1 METIKPIKIG
11 SKKQSAKEKLT
22 APEMGKLWATYMG
35 NSMSSYILSY
45 FLEQVEDPDIKKL
58 LQHAKGLTEEFQS
71 NVKDIFTKENVPIPY
86 GFTQED
92 VNLGAPKLFEDE
104 FYVHYLKYAAKAGLS
119 IYSIALP
126 LMYREDVKTFLTY
139 CMKATMEL
147 MEQIKAILM
156 DKGFIIKPPIIPA
169 PEKVNIATTH
179 YLSGFI
185 GDVRPLHSLEIAHLY
200 DNIEIIYQRHPFLI
214 I

>member
-11 SKKQSAKEKLT
+11 SKKTSVKEKLT

-45 FLEQVEDPDIKKL
+45 FLEHVEDPDIKKL

-119 IYSIALP
+119 IYSIAL
-126 LMYREDVKTFLTY
+126 
-139 CMKATMEL
+139 
-147 MEQIKAILM
+147 
-156 DKGFIIKPPIIPA
+156 
-169 PEKVNIATTH
+169 
-179 YLSGFI
+179 
-185 GDVRPLHSLEIAHLY
+185 
-200 DNIEIIYQRHPFLI
+200 
-214 I
+214 

>member
-11 SKKQSAKEKLT
+11 SKKTSVKEKLT

-45 FLEQVEDPDIKKL
+45 FLEHVEDPDIKKL

-104 FYVHYLKYAAKAGLS
+104 FYVHYLKYAA
-119 IYSIALP
+119 
-126 LMYREDVKTFLTY
+126 
-139 CMKATMEL
+139 
-147 MEQIKAILM
+147 
-156 DKGFIIKPPIIPA
+156 
-169 PEKVNIATTH
+169 
-179 YLSGFI
+179 
-185 GDVRPLHSLEIAHLY
+185 
-200 DNIEIIYQRHPFLI
+200 
-214 I
+214 